1 MTAHNQCNVESP
13 LLNPGKKENKGNDKQ
28 KRGWKDARDE
38 LNVSVE
44 TRKNLHRE
52 QMSTL
57 PPWTK
62 TTGGTWGRSNFS
74 EILSEEC
81 FWVFPLLWSSSI
93 PLWCPGWSLLGRLSH
108 SRGGQQWS
116 STPKTGYLIHMS
128 PGVKNQQALLAMY
141 PKSTFSNQ
149 LC

>member
-13 LLNPGKKENKGNDKQ
+13 LLTPGKKENKGNDKQ

-38 LNVSVE
+38 LYVSVE

-57 PPWTK
+57 PPWTN

-81 FWVFPLLWSSSI
+81 FWGFPS
-93 PLWCPGWSLLGRLSH
+93 PLELFHPSLVPWVVTSGEAQPLQGRPAVVQH
-108 SRGGQQWS
+108 S
-116 STPKTGYLIHMS
+116 
-128 PGVKNQQALLAMY
+128 
-141 PKSTFSNQ
+141 
-149 LC
+149 